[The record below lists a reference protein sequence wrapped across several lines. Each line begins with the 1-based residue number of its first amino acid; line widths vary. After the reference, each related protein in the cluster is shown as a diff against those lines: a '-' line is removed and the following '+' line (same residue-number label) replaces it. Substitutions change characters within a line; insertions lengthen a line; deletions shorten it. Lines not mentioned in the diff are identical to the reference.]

1 MNFGF
6 EPLQKDTAKSTSS
19 TNSKQTVPS
28 TTSTLPSI
36 NNKSEALVNIEI
48 EMMITCTRYHV
59 HDTRVVHKQ
68 NKSNFS

>member
-1 MNFGF
+1 MSLYVQFF
-6 EPLQKDTAKSTSS
+6 KMMCISS
-19 TNSKQTVPS
+19 TRNFC
-28 TTSTLPSI
+28 TLFGTFTDTDLLIYCP
-36 NNKSEALVNIEI
+36 LVNIEI